1 MNFKQRKHSFTPHCG
16 FLQNFSGKKL
26 EEIVSSSWKKWKT
39 PQVSEER
46 CFFSLLASTVSEGS
60 ALKTSIHSLVSNG
73 APITYNWCMN
83 INLRAN
89 SGEESLVS
97 QEWISFSYKAL
108 SKHTKSTY
116 FPGGYYKH
124 YYEFRVLSWFVHLYL
139 QACPKTHNFL
149 PILHV
154 LYPYT
159 MYHLVLELTLI
170 NDMFFLQGW
179 YRPSHSAIKYRLL
192 STRLQVIQ
200 CAQLYSLACP
210 GYRGPWWLKLSKKL
224 LILLDFQVSA
234 GASTSK
240 ATPWTR

>member
-1 MNFKQRKHSFTPHCG
+1 MVRIGTGPPFWQINHANSAYFRLFLGYFGVISATRPPLLDLSPPPFYISWIRPWINSVFDIFTHVYRKFQMNFKQRKHSFTPHCG

-46 CFFSLLASTVSEGS
+46 CFFSLLTSTVSEGS

-108 SKHTKSTY
+108 SKHTKST
-116 FPGGYYKH
+116 FSRWV
-124 YYEFRVLSWFVHLYL
+124 FISIIMSFV
-139 QACPKTHNFL
+139 
-149 PILHV
+149 
-154 LYPYT
+154 
-159 MYHLVLELTLI
+159 
-170 NDMFFLQGW
+170 FFLG
-179 YRPSHSAIKYRLL
+179 L
-192 STRLQVIQ
+192 STYICKHGQKHTIFSQ
-200 CAQLYSLACP
+200 FCMFC
-210 GYRGPWWLKLSKKL
+210 
-224 LILLDFQVSA
+224 
-234 GASTSK
+234 
-240 ATPWTR
+240 TPIRCIIWF